1 MEIETQLDDLTALI
15 DQEPQPINPVKEPKM
30 PEIDNL
36 SLLLEPIPA
45 PADLDDLSTLIDR
58 VSTQVSPKTDLCQD
72 LSVLDDLSLLIDGSA
87 SLETPELDDLSLLIT
102 PDAKIHKSLP
112 PTDDPMD
119 DLSALI
125 GDTPSL
131 RPDITP
137 EENLKEYKAAV
148 MKIIIGLKTQDLS
161 AEETTKRLNR
171 DGVQTISGK
180 SQWSEKA
187 ISQIYKFIDS
197 AK

>member
-1 MEIETQLDDLTALI
+1 MA
-15 DQEPQPINPVKEPKM
+15 
-30 PEIDNL
+30 
-36 SLLLEPIPA
+36 A
-45 PADLDDLSTLIDR
+45 
-58 VSTQVSPKTDLCQD
+58 
-72 LSVLDDLSLLIDGSA
+72 
-87 SLETPELDDLSLLIT
+87 PELDDLSLLIA
-102 PDAKIHKSLP
+102 PDADISSFPHTDNTL
-112 PTDDPMD
+112 DDPLDDPLDDTLDDPLDDTLD

-125 GDTPSL
+125 SAPPSL

-148 MKIIIGLKTQDLS
+148 MQIILGLKTQDLS
-161 AEETTKRLNR
+161 PEETTRRLNQ

-180 SQWSEKA
+180 SQWSERS